1 MSRDV
6 ARVMPLD
13 SPPKEPSWSW
23 MKMKDGFLSKCPWI
37 WEWGHGL
44 GFSHFSLGFLLLL
57 TVILLPNIHCV
68 LGSKY
73 SSYEIVI
80 PRRLMTWE
88 GEERISYSIFMKG
101 KKLVIHLKQKKGL
114 LANNFPIYTYYNG
127 NLSLDMPFLR
137 NDCYYDG
144 YVESYLRSLVSI
156 STCSGLK
163 GLINIEG
170 TVYRIEPIDASSN
183 FEHILY
189 QTKSDEQD
197 FCSGPLREQP
207 EFESNLEAKGMA
219 VPSGYTLVKSVHYE
233 WPYMKEVKIFVVVD
247 NNRYRKWDSNVTK
260 AAEMVMEA
268 ISIMDTYV
276 FPIRVKITWVG
287 LEVWTERDIISISR
301 TLPQTL
307 SFFSSWKYN
316 DLFLRIFHNIAYLIV
331 GHETGSQAGYT
342 YTGGVCSIMRG
353 VSALSF
359 SHENV
364 PRFASLMTHELGH
377 SLAIEHDTEYCMC
390 GDEYYCIMH
399 ESVSQQQLFSNC
411 SFEHFYT
418 FMFSIRSSCL
428 ARMPGDTTIF
438 RIPVCGNGILERGEE
453 CDCGTNQNC
462 AKDPCCLPTCR
473 FTVGSTC
480 AFGPCCKN
488 CNIQKANE
496 VCRPSKHECDF
507 PEYCNGTSIWCQP
520 DVYKQD
526 GTKCKDGYCFEGHCQ
541 NLDKQCVEVFGKG
554 SKKAPDNFYKSM
566 NSKGDRIGNCGPTS
580 IGMRRTFRKCE
591 PKDSKCGKLLCQNI
605 QKLPRGKNHYT
616 YFQLP
621 FKGSWY
627 WGAELLEEIGNKD
640 RGEVHSGTV
649 CGPRKICLNNVCSDI
664 HQLRQRC
671 NSAIN
676 CTGRGMCNNLDHC
689 HCDDGY
695 SPPHCINRDSQQQI
709 HSQQLGFRLSR
720 RSNNSSSSIRWP
732 QEAAVEAG
740 DRHWGWQKAGS
751 NLLQD
756 SPMYVQK
763 KSGLIYTS

>member
-1 MSRDV
+1 MSKDV

-23 MKMKDGFLSKCPWI
+23 MKMKESFLSKCPWI
-37 WEWGHGL
+37 WEWDHGL

-68 LGSKY
+68 LGSMY
-73 SSYEIVI
+73 SSSYEIVI

-114 LANNFPIYTYYNG
+114 LANNFPVYTYYNG
-127 NLSLDMPFLR
+127 SLSLDMPFLR

-144 YVESYLRSLVSI
+144 YVESYLKSLVSI

-219 VPSGYTLVKSVHYE
+219 VPSGTDIAEFVHYE
-233 WPYMKEVKIFVVVD
+233 WPHIKMVKIFVVVD

-260 AAEMVMEA
+260 TTHNVMAAL
-268 ISIMDTYV
+268 SIVETY
-276 FPIRVKITWVG
+276 FIAIRVKIYWVG
-287 LEVWTERDIISISR
+287 LEIWTEKDVTKIVPSLKD
-301 TLPQTL
+301 TLKYFSPWK
-307 SFFSSWKYN
+307 FFV
-316 DLFLRIFHNIAYLIV
+316 LLPRAFHNIAHLIV
-331 GHETGSQAGYT
+331 GHETKSKAGYSFL
-342 YTGGVCSIMRG
+342 GAICSAYES
-353 VSALSF
+353 VAALSF
-359 SHENV
+359 PQRDV
-364 PRFASLMTHELGH
+364 TLLASLMTHELGH
-377 SLAIEHDTEYCMC
+377 SLGMDHDSQYCMC

-399 ESVSQQQLFSNC
+399 ESVSYKQVFSNC
-411 SFEHFYT
+411 SLEYFYKFLFEK
-418 FMFSIRSSCL
+418 RSRCL
-428 ARMPGDTTIF
+428 YRAPTPTTIF
-438 RIPVCGNGILERGEE
+438 RVPICGNGILDREEE
-453 CDCGTNQNC
+453 CDCGTEETC

-488 CNIQKANE
+488 CNIQRATE
-496 VCRPSKHECDF
+496 VCRPSKDECDF

-526 GTKCKDGYCFEGHCQ
+526 GTECRHGYCYEGNCQ
-541 NLDKQCVEVFGKG
+541 SLDKQCVEIFGEG
-554 SKKAPDNFYKSM
+554 SRKAPDSCYESI
-566 NSKGDRIGNCGPTS
+566 NSNGDRIGNCGP
-580 IGMRRTFRKCE
+580 IVNGMRKTFRKCE
-591 PKDSKCGKLLCQNI
+591 PKDSRCGRLLCQNI

-621 FKGSWY
+621 CEGSWC
-627 WGAELLEEIGNKD
+627 WGADLFQGLGEKD
-640 RGEVHSGTV
+640 RGEVQPGTV
-649 CGPRKICLNNVCSDI
+649 CDQEKICLNNVCSDR
-664 HQLRQRC
+664 HLLRQRC
-671 NSAIN
+671 SSATN
-676 CTGRGMCNNLDHC
+676 CTGRGTCNNLSHC
-689 HCDDGY
+689 HCDFGY
-695 SPPHCINRDSQQQI
+695 APPDCITKV
-709 HSQQLGFRLSR
+709 
-720 RSNNSSSSIRWP
+720 P
-732 QEAAVEAG
+732 
-740 DRHWGWQKAGS
+740 
-751 NLLQD
+751 NLQQD
-756 SPMYVQK
+756 SPMYIQK